1 MSDNLNQ
8 DIRHFDSPVF
18 GPVRDAT
25 NDEKKDIEALA
36 DVCPHALF
44 AALNKR
50 LNKRGLLISIDALGG

>member
-1 MSDNLNQ
+1 MSENTTQ

-25 NDEKKDIEALA
+25 SDEKKDIDELA
-36 DVCPHALF
+36 DVCPHAMF

-50 LNKRGLLISIDALGG
+50 LNKRGLLISIDAMDA